1 MRPHFSLKRP
11 SRPPCF
17 ISTIHSSHSTVF
29 SENIMATAFHVPT
42 GHVGNLT
49 SEQEEKLRDF
59 WRTVYKLND
68 VFDKHGPPNGTSP
81 AQLQRTATASSQQSQ
96 QSRWGLFRRSTAEP
110 ASPQPKAELNATAQE
125 LERLGL
131 PRELH
136 DVLSHHTPDTIR
148 SMVIGSVK
156 HEHPD
161 SLALR
166 FLRARKWDLDK
177 ALVMMFTAMDWRYR
191 EAKVDQDV
199 IPNGDGGAVEA
210 AEKGDTLA
218 RDFMKQCRMGKS
230 FAHGTDREGRPI
242 CYVRVRLHR
251 ASDQCPESIDRYCT
265 YLIETAR
272 LALNPPCETANLMFD
287 MTGFTLANMD
297 YVPVKFIIKC
307 FEANYPESLGVILIH
322 NAPWVFKG
330 IWKIISGWMDPVIR
344 GKVNFTYGRV
354 DLEKFIAPEQLIKE
368 LDGDEDWEYK
378 YIEPVPGE
386 NDLMKDTETRD
397 RILKERKD
405 LASQFEVATQKWI
418 KAEGNEA
425 DELRDER
432 NRLAA
437 ELRNNYWKLDPYVR
451 ARSVLDRWGVLQGG
465 KPVVWYPDVREETAV
480 EEVDTKEKTAVNATV
495 AVPSA
500 AAA

>member
-1 MRPHFSLKRP
+1 VL
-11 SRPPCF
+11 
-17 ISTIHSSHSTVF
+17 T
-29 SENIMATAFHVPT
+29 ENTMATAFHVPT

-68 VFDKHGPPNGTSP
+68 VFDAHGPPNGSANP
-81 AQLQRTATASSQQSQ
+81 AQLQRTATASSQQSTQ
-96 QSRWGLFRRSTAEP
+96 KSGWGLFRRSTAEP
-110 ASPQPKAELNATAQE
+110 ASPQATPKTDLNATAQE
-125 LERLGL
+125 LDRLGL

-148 SMVIGSVK
+148 SMVIGAVK

-199 IPNGDGGAVEA
+199 IPNGDGGALEA
-210 AEKGDTLA
+210 AEKGDTLS

-272 LALNPPCETANLMFD
+272 LTLNPPCETAVRDDPRRSIQL
-287 MTGFTLANMD
+287 T
-297 YVPVKFIIKC
+297 
-307 FEANYPESLGVILIH
+307 
-322 NAPWVFKG
+322 PWC
-330 IWKIISGWMDPVIR
+330 
-344 GKVNFTYGRV
+344 
-354 DLEKFIAPEQLIKE
+354 
-368 LDGDEDWEYK
+368 
-378 YIEPVPGE
+378 
-386 NDLMKDTETRD
+386 
-397 RILKERKD
+397 
-405 LASQFEVATQKWI
+405 
-418 KAEGNEA
+418 
-425 DELRDER
+425 
-432 NRLAA
+432 
-437 ELRNNYWKLDPYVR
+437 
-451 ARSVLDRWGVLQGG
+451 
-465 KPVVWYPDVREETAV
+465 
-480 EEVDTKEKTAVNATV
+480 
-495 AVPSA
+495 
-500 AAA
+500 

>member
-1 MRPHFSLKRP
+1 
-11 SRPPCF
+11 
-17 ISTIHSSHSTVF
+17 
-29 SENIMATAFHVPT
+29 MATAFHVPT

-68 VFDKHGPPNGTSP
+68 VYDAHGAPNGSATP
-81 AQLQRTATASSQQSQ
+81 AQLQRTTTASSQQSQ
-96 QSRWGLFRRSTAEP
+96 SSRWGLFRRSTAEP
-110 ASPQPKAELNATAQE
+110 ASPQQTEVNATAQE
-125 LERLGL
+125 LDRLGL

-148 SMVIGSVK
+148 SMVIGAVK

-177 ALVMMFTAMDWRYR
+177 ALVMMFAAMDWRYR
-191 EAKVDQDV
+191 EARIDQDV
-199 IPNGDGGAVEA
+199 IPTGDGGALEA
-210 AEKGDTLA
+210 GEKGDVLS
-218 RDFMKQCRMGKS
+218 RDFVRQCRSGKS

-242 CYVRVRLHR
+242 CYIRVRLHKS
-251 ASDQCPESIDRYCT
+251 SDQVPESVNRYCT
-265 YLIETAR
+265 YLIETTR
-272 LALNPPCETANLMFD
+272 LTLNPPCETANLLFD
-287 MTGFTLANMD
+287 MTDFTLANMD
-297 YVPVKFIIKC
+297 YPFVKFLIKC

-330 IWKIISGWMDPVIR
+330 IWKMISGWMDPVIR
-344 GKVNFTYGRV
+344 SKVNFTYGSK
-354 DLEKFIAPEQLIKE
+354 DLDQFIAPEQLLKE
-368 LDGDEDWEYK
+368 LGGEEDWDYT
-378 YIEPVPGE
+378 YLEPVPGE

-397 RILKERKD
+397 RILKERKE

-418 KAEGNEA
+418 KAEGTQAE
-425 DELRDER
+425 ELKDER

-437 ELRNNYWKLDPYVR
+437 ELRANYWRLDPYVR
-451 ARSVLDRWGVLQGG
+451 ARCVLDRQGVIQGG

-480 EEVDTKEKTAVNATV
+480 EEIDTKEKATVNAAPATV
-495 AVPSA
+495 AAPSA